1 MCLCDECASPAAVE
15 AWRSR
20 SAESDACWAANA
32 RAERFAELE
41 SLRRSSSGVLV
52 EPQGKA
58 ASSTVV
64 SDMHSPAERQEEGGD
79 DDEHTEP
86 PALDLDTLLPSKRL
100 FQALR
105 RHGRRP
111 LSAHLSTL
119 AYLIEEEE
127 ARGSRD
133 RLPPQTPSSG
143 PMPGSPRRLHFSRF
157 VPSLLGLGGAVAGG
171 EAPPPAGVPCL
182 PR

>member
-1 MCLCDECASPAAVE
+1 M
-15 AWRSR
+15 
-20 SAESDACWAANA
+20 
-32 RAERFAELE
+32 
-41 SLRRSSSGVLV
+41 LRRSSSGVLV

-105 RHGRRP
+105 RHGRRH

>member
-1 MCLCDECASPAAVE
+1 M
-15 AWRSR
+15 
-20 SAESDACWAANA
+20 
-32 RAERFAELE
+32 
-41 SLRRSSSGVLV
+41 SS
-52 EPQGKA
+52 K
-58 ASSTVV
+58 
-64 SDMHSPAERQEEGGD
+64 EEGGD

-105 RHGRRP
+105 RHGRRH

-143 PMPGSPRRLHFSRF
+143 PMPGCPRLAVSTSLDLSPM
-157 VPSLLGLGGAVAGG
+157 LGLGGAVAGG